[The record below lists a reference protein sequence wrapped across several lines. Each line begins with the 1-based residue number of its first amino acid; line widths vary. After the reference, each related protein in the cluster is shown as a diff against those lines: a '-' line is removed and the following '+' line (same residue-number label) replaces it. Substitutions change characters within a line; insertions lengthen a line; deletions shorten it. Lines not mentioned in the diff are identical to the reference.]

1 MLLASCIPF
10 PFSTLCDDMLTMPVC
25 ATHWLSMHLYMLAYM
40 SMHESCFLVC
50 CPYFN
55 TIKLWTSDPN
65 LHLSPVNTTFC
76 LPFYLFVFF
85 LVCLFACLLYSFLV
99 CFFILWL
106 IMSPTICYTC
116 HIYLACLLCTFC
128 ALSTHL
134 FLSIA
139 CLLVSCSCLCMYT
152 YGVRSHGARAQP
164 PRCKQKGWGC
174 EHVDISQTAM
184 FGRFRGL
191 ASPIWLCTLLNPFS
205 STLISLLDGLY

>member
-99 CFFILWL
+99 CLF
-106 IMSPTICYTC
+106 
-116 HIYLACLLCTFC
+116 ACLSCG
-128 ALSTHL
+128 S
-134 FLSIA
+134 S
-139 CLLVSCSCLCMYT
+139 CLLPYAILAISILLVCFVPFAHDLHIFFFPLLVCWFLVLVFACTHME
-152 YGVRSHGARAQP
+152 
-164 PRCKQKGWGC
+164 WGRM
-174 EHVDISQTAM
+174 ELGH
-184 FGRFRGL
+184 
-191 ASPIWLCTLLNPFS
+191 
-205 STLISLLDGLY
+205 SLLGASKKGEDVSMWI